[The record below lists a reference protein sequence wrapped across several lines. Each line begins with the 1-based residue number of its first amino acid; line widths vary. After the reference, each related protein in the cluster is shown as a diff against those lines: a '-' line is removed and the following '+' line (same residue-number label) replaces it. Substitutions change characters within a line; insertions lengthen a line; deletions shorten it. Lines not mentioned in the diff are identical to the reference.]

1 MEESKNEKVNQ
12 AHVLFD
18 RFVQASTCKGTLKA
32 FQELCDY
39 LELKPKDYRSFY
51 HKLKSKL
58 NYWKAKA
65 LWAKLDKRGSHKD
78 YKKGKAC
85 ANTKCLIIGAG
96 PCGLRTAIDLSFLG
110 AKVVVIE
117 KRDAF
122 SRNNVL
128 HLWPFTIHDLRG
140 LGAKKFY
147 GKFCAGSIDHISIRQ
162 LQLILL
168 KVALILGIEIH
179 VNVEF
184 QGLVYPPED
193 QENER
198 IGWRALVHPK
208 THPVS
213 EYEFEVII
221 GGDGRR
227 NTLEGFRRKEF
238 RGKLAIAITA
248 NFINRNTT
256 AEAKVEEIS
265 GVAFIFNQKFFQDL
279 REATG
284 IDLENIVYYKDDTHY
299 FVMTAK
305 KQSLLE
311 KGVIRHDYADTE
323 LLLSR
328 ENVDQEALLNYAR
341 EAADFST
348 NQQLPSLDFAI
359 NHYGQPDVAMFDF
372 TCMYASENAALVR
385 EQNGHQLL
393 VALVG
398 DSLLEPFWPMGT
410 GIARGFLAAMDSA
423 WMVRSWSLGASPLE
437 VLAERESI
445 YRLLPQTTPENV
457 SKNFS
462 HYSIDPATRYPN
474 INVNFLRPQQVCHLY
489 NTGDLKD
496 IHLEIENFVNSRTPK
511 LTRNESVARSSKLLS
526 WCQRQ
531 TDGYAGVNV
540 TDLTMSWKSGLA
552 LCAII
557 HRYRPD
563 LIDFDS
569 LDEHNVEKNNQ
580 LAFDIAEKEFGI
592 SPIMTGKEMASVGE
606 PDKLSMV
613 MYLTQFYEM
622 FKDTIPSSDSLDLN
636 AEEKAALI
644 ASTKSPISFLSKLGQ
659 SISRKR
665 TPKDKKEKELDGAGK
680 RRKTSQSE
688 DEDIPRSYREER
700 PTLVSALTERRID
713 AAIGNQNKVK
723 SMATQLLAKFEENA
737 PVQSSSLRRQQ
748 PVLPYQERVHNQ
760 PSSRRE
766 QGRLAPIPQW
776 KQLRNKERSRTCP
789 KKVIMLSSSTP
800 PPSPPYPRQQRNR
813 EPGADSPGEQSPG
826 QERRSPRL
834 FSDDQV
840 PENVEQ
846 RACQLAALPESRPA
860 MRHQLE
866 TEPSRRFFVDQW
878 ELSLSLRSSNR
889 PSSPSSDSLRQKYI
903 KMYTGG
909 VSSLAE
915 QIANQLQRKEQPKT
929 LLDKKE
935 LGSLKK
941 EFPQN
946 LGGSDVCYFCRK
958 RVYVM
963 ERLSAEGKFFHRSC
977 FKCEY
982 CATTLRLSSYAYDI
996 EDGKFYCKPHYCYRL
1011 SGYAQRKRP
1020 AVGPLSG
1027 KDTKGPLQDAMAN
1040 DGSGRANTIP
1050 ASAERAPGSNVN
1062 GLEEP
1067 SLAKRLRGTP
1077 ERIELENYRLSL
1089 QREEELEEVPEE
1101 TLAEHNLSS
1110 VLDKGTEE
1118 DVPSSSSESEMEE
1131 EDEEEEDELLL
1142 PQQPP
1147 SDLGG
1152 VPWKE
1157 AVRIHALLKGKSEEQ
1172 IEAEENHEIED
1183 KEEEEEEEEEDEE
1196 EEDEESS
1203 EEGEYCPW
1211 ERELQQGLWL
1221 QHLSNEE
1228 DTGTFKAGNLRLQQI
1243 VNPVDPLEILAD
1255 VHWTHI
1261 REKQEEEKMV
1271 PTSKSSTS
1279 RASDLPSVRHEA
1291 VQAWL
1296 ETVPGAPCED
1306 NDVEDELGTEPAD
1319 TEGQAGEEGDTGAEL
1334 DDDDIP
1340 SDAEAEFRLH
1350 QGGVEEPELKVSED
1364 EDEEGAED
1372 GSCSVTEDPCKPSIP
1387 IQSSS
1392 NSVLPLSPVDSPK
1405 AKQAEDIK
1413 DPLAEVSR
1421 AIKSPE
1427 ARFFPEPFILDEGPK
1442 DEISKDRKVK
1452 SPLVPP
1458 SPVLSQPVASPEAIA
1473 PTSLAESQPG
1483 APTLA
1488 SSPTSAQMPI
1498 CSQPLPSAET
1508 SIPSPVEPPVC
1519 FQPVPALTS
1528 TPLAKLVLRGQD
1540 SEVEKLG
1547 SPTTAEE
1554 ALKRS
1559 NLVEEFWMKSAEI
1572 RRSLGLTP
1580 VDRNKRSETNF
1591 TVSALETTPLKTF
1604 NSENISEDERIHLVK
1619 PQPAPRRQGLSKFE
1633 NEQISLLT
1641 PKSPSE
1647 KELKNSSEVRRD
1659 VSSSSGLGLQESS
1672 SNMRTMA
1679 SQSFNTS
1686 DSTMLTPPSSPP
1698 PPPPQG
1704 EEPATLRRKRHQ
1716 AVWQNEVEA
1725 RSPPTPA
1732 STPPAPPRHELTSAA
1747 KVSTQAKKDDVRKS
1761 FAESVDEI
1769 PFADDVE
1776 DTYDEKTEDSSLHE
1790 KFFTPPTSR
1799 PRPEKP
1805 LLLPLVK
1812 ENGGPPSMEGGVN
1825 QKKRVLPE
1833 ISAEAKELA
1842 EERMRAREK
1851 SVKSQ
1856 ALRDAMAKQLCKM
1869 KDMEMAAAAA
1879 AGATRARK
1887 ASSMPLKT
1895 KELFYDSPKH
1905 LALKIAEGS
1914 TRKHD
1919 AAGEKFSTP
1928 AVDVAGPEGSVTSS
1942 EGSSGKSKKRTSLFS
1957 PRKNKKEKKSKNDSR
1972 LSDKS
1977 SGGTEEATKPRSLW
1991 KSVFSGYKKD
2001 KKKKTDDK
2009 SCPSTPSSGATVDS
2023 GKHKASPL
2031 VTAADL
2037 QLRQHLSF
2045 SEDSDLSSDDILERS
2060 SQKSKRESIY
2070 VPHALAFKRSYS
2082 SKRAYTEE
2090 ELNAKLTRRVQKAA
2104 RRQAKQEELKRLHRA
2119 QIIQRQLEQV
2129 EEKQRQLEERGVAVE
2144 KALRGEADYWGE
2156 SYYSDLIDLHLG
2168 VEPNAGTPRRRP
2180 LSFCP
2185 CCAHEGMGKKDDPK
2199 LMQEWFK
2206 LVQEKNALVRYESE
2220 LMIFARE
2227 LELEDR
2233 QSRLQQELRERMAV
2247 EDHLKT
2253 DEELSEEKRILNEML
2268 EVVEQR
2274 DSLVALLEE
2283 QRLREKEED
2292 KDLEAVML
2300 SKGFSLNWS

>member
-305 KQSLLE
+305 KQSLLD

-474 INVNFLRPQQVCHLY
+474 INVNFLRPQQVRHLY

-622 FKDTIPSSDSLDLN
+622 FKDTIPSSDTLDLN

-665 TPKDKKEKELDGAGK
+665 TPKDKKEKDLDGAGK

-737 PVQSSSLRRQQ
+737 PVPSSSLRRQQ
-748 PVLPYQERVHNQ
+748 PVLPYQERAHNQ
-760 PSSRRE
+760 AASRRE

-776 KQLRNKERSRTCP
+776 KQ
-789 KKVIMLSSSTP
+789 
-800 PPSPPYPRQQRNR
+800 
-813 EPGADSPGEQSPG
+813 
-826 QERRSPRL
+826 
-834 FSDDQV
+834 
-840 PENVEQ
+840 
-846 RACQLAALPESRPA
+846 
-860 MRHQLE
+860 
-866 TEPSRRFFVDQW
+866 
-878 ELSLSLRSSNR
+878 
-889 PSSPSSDSLRQKYI
+889 
-903 KMYTGG
+903 
-909 VSSLAE
+909 
-915 QIANQLQRKEQPKT
+915 
-929 LLDKKE
+929 
-935 LGSLKK
+935 GSLKK

-1020 AVGPLSG
+1020 AVGSLSG
-1027 KDTKGPLQDAMAN
+1027 KDTKGALQDAMAS
-1040 DGSGRANTIP
+1040 DGGGRANTIP
-1050 ASAERAPGSNVN
+1050 SSAERAAGSNIN

-1131 EDEEEEDELLL
+1131 EDEEEDDELLL

-1157 AVRIHALLKGKSEEQ
+1157 AVRIHALLKGKSEEE

-1183 KEEEEEEEEEDEE
+1183 EEEDEE

-1203 EEGEYCPW
+1203 E
-1211 ERELQQGLWL
+1211 
-1221 QHLSNEE
+1221 
-1228 DTGTFKAGNLRLQQI
+1228 
-1243 VNPVDPLEILAD
+1243 
-1255 VHWTHI
+1255 
-1261 REKQEEEKMV
+1261 
-1271 PTSKSSTS
+1271 
-1279 RASDLPSVRHEA
+1279 
-1291 VQAWL
+1291 
-1296 ETVPGAPCED
+1296 APCED
-1306 NDVEDELGTEPAD
+1306 NDVEDELHTEPAD

-1364 EDEEGAED
+1364 EDDEEGAERS
-1372 GSCSVTEDPCKPSIP
+1372 SCGVTEDPSKPSDL
-1387 IQSSS
+1387 IQSSG
-1392 NSVLPLSPVDSPK
+1392 VLPLSPVDSPK
-1405 AKQAEDIK
+1405 AKQAEDVK

-1421 AIKSPE
+1421 AIKPPE
-1427 ARFFPEPFILDEGPK
+1427 ARFFPEPFLPEEGPK
-1442 DEISKDRKVK
+1442 DEIPKDRKVK

-1473 PTSLAESQPG
+1473 PPSLAESEPG
-1483 APTLA
+1483 APSLA
-1488 SSPTSAQMPI
+1488 PSPAPTQMPI

-1508 SIPSPVEPPVC
+1508 SIPSPGEPPVC

-1528 TPLAKLVLRGQD
+1528 TPLAKLALRGQA
-1540 SEVEKLG
+1540 SEVGKLG

-1572 RRSLGLTP
+1572 RKSLGLTP
-1580 VDRNKRSETNF
+1580 VDRNKHPETNF
-1591 TVSALETTPLKTF
+1591 TVSALETTPLKAF
-1604 NSENISEDERIHLVK
+1604 NSENTAGDERIHPVK
-1619 PQPAPRRQGLSKFE
+1619 PQPAPRRQGLPRLE

-1647 KELKNSSEVRRD
+1647 KELKISAEERRD

-1704 EEPATLRRKRHQ
+1704 EEPATLRRKRYQ
-1716 AVWQNEVEA
+1716 ALWHNEVEA

-1732 STPPAPPRHELTSAA
+1732 STPPVPPRHEPASAD
-1747 KVSTQAKKDDVRKS
+1747 KEPTQAKKDDVRKS

-1776 DTYDEKTEDSSLHE
+1776 DTYDDRTEDSSLHE

-1799 PRPEKP
+1799 PRPEKA

-1812 ENGGPPSMEGGVN
+1812 ENGGPPLMEGGLN
-1825 QKKRVLPE
+1825 QKKRALPE

-1879 AGATRARK
+1879 AAAGTTRARK

-1905 LALKIAEGS
+1905 LALKLAEGS

-1928 AVDVAGPEGSVTSS
+1928 PEVAGPEGSVTSS
-1942 EGSSGKSKKRTSLFS
+1942 EGSSGKSKKRSSLFS

-1977 SGGTEEATKPRSLW
+1977 SGGTEESAKPKSLW

-2009 SCPSTPSSGATVDS
+2009 SCPSTPSSSATVDS

-2031 VTAADL
+2031 ITAADL

-2060 SQKSKRESIY
+2060 SQKSKRE
-2070 VPHALAFKRSYS
+2070 
-2082 SKRAYTEE
+2082 RAYTEE

-2144 KALRGEADYWGE
+2144 KALRGEAVE
-2156 SYYSDLIDLHLG
+2156 S
-2168 VEPNAGTPRRRP
+2168 NAGTPRRRP

-2253 DEELSEEKRILNEML
+2253 EEELSEEKRILNEML

>member
-1 MEESKNEKVNQ
+1 MEESRNEKVNQ
-12 AHVLFD
+12 AHILFD
-18 RFVQASTCKGTLKA
+18 RFVQATTCKGTLKA

-96 PCGLRTAIDLSFLG
+96 PCGLRTAIDLSLLG

-147 GKFCAGSIDHISIRQ
+147 GKFCAGAIDHISIRQ

-198 IGWRALVHPK
+198 IGWRAQVHPK

-213 EYEFEVII
+213 EYEFEVVI

-305 KQSLLE
+305 KQSLLD
-311 KGVIRHDYADTE
+311 KGVILHDYADTE

-372 TCMYASENAALVR
+372 TCMYASENAAMVR

-423 WMVRSWSLGASPLE
+423 WMVRSWSQGTSLLE

-462 HYSIDPATRYPN
+462 QYSIDPVTRYPN
-474 INVNFLRPQQVCHLY
+474 INVNFLRPNQVRHLY
-489 NTGDLKD
+489 DTGDLKD
-496 IHLEIENFVNSRTPK
+496 IHLEIENLVNSRTPK
-511 LTRNESVARSSKLLS
+511 LTRNESVARSSKLLG

-569 LDEHNVEKNNQ
+569 LDERNVEKNNQ

-592 SPIMTGKEMASVGE
+592 SPIMTGKDMASVGE

-622 FKDTIPSSDSLDLN
+622 FKDSIPSSETLDLN

-688 DEDIPRSYREER
+688 DEEAPRSYREER

-737 PVQSSSLRRQQ
+737 PVQSTGLRRQ

-760 PSSRRE
+760 LSCRQRE
-766 QGRLAPIPQW
+766 QGRLAPMPQW
-776 KQLRNKERSRTCP
+776 KQP
-789 KKVIMLSSSTP
+789 
-800 PPSPPYPRQQRNR
+800 
-813 EPGADSPGEQSPG
+813 
-826 QERRSPRL
+826 
-834 FSDDQV
+834 
-840 PENVEQ
+840 
-846 RACQLAALPESRPA
+846 
-860 MRHQLE
+860 E

-878 ELSLSLRSSNR
+878 ERSLCLRTSNR
-889 PSSPSSDSLRQKYI
+889 PSSPSSDSLRQ
-903 KMYTGG
+903 
-909 VSSLAE
+909 
-915 QIANQLQRKEQPKT
+915 
-929 LLDKKE
+929 
-935 LGSLKK
+935 GSLKK

-982 CATTLRLSSYAYDI
+982 CATTLRLSCYAYDI

-1020 AVGPLSG
+1020 AVGTLSG
-1027 KDTKGPLQDAMAN
+1027 KDNKGSLQEAMAAEA
-1040 DGSGRANTIP
+1040 SGRANSI
-1050 ASAERAPGSNVN
+1050 AISAERTPGPNVN

-1089 QREEELEEVPEE
+1089 QQEEELEEVPEE

-1110 VLDKGTEE
+1110 VLDKRTEE

-1131 EDEEEEDELLL
+1131 EEEEEEEPLQPQL
-1142 PQQPP
+1142 PT

-1157 AVRIHALLKGKSEEQ
+1157 AVRIHALLKGK
-1172 IEAEENHEIED
+1172 N
-1183 KEEEEEEEEEDEE
+1183 EEELESQKNHKAEDREEEGEEEEDT
-1196 EEDEESS
+1196 ESS
-1203 EEGEYCPW
+1203 EEGEYYPW
-1211 ERELQQGLWL
+1211 ARELQQGLWL
-1221 QHLSNEE
+1221 QRLSNEE

-1243 VNPVDPLEILAD
+1243 VNPIDPLEILAD

-1261 REKQEEEKMV
+1261 REKEEEEKMV
-1271 PTSKSSTS
+1271 PISKSSTS
-1279 RASDLPSVRHEA
+1279 RAPFE
-1291 VQAWL
+1291 
-1296 ETVPGAPCED
+1296 ENE
-1306 NDVEDELGTEPAD
+1306 VEDEVGTEPAD
-1319 TEGQAGEEGDTGAEL
+1319 TEGEAGEDGDTGAEL
-1334 DDDDIP
+1334 DDDQRWSDDTP
-1340 SDAEAEFRLH
+1340 PDAEDECHLP
-1350 QGGVEEPELKVSED
+1350 QGDMEEPELKVSED
-1364 EDEEGAED
+1364 EGEREATAP
-1372 GSCSVTEDPCKPSIP
+1372 CCLTEDPCKPSTP
-1387 IQSSS
+1387 IWSPNETAVPQ
-1392 NSVLPLSPVDSPK
+1392 SPVGSPS
-1405 AKQAEDIK
+1405 AEQIEKVK
-1413 DPLAEVSR
+1413 DHLTAVPCMD
-1421 AIKSPE
+1421 KSPE
-1427 ARFFPEPFILDEGPK
+1427 TRFFREPFLLEESPK
-1442 DEISKDRKVK
+1442 DEILEDQKVK
-1452 SPLVPP
+1452 SPSVSL
-1458 SPVLSQPVASPEAIA
+1458 SPIRSQPVALPEAITPA
-1473 PTSLAESQPG
+1473 SPVQSQP
-1483 APTLA
+1483 ATPMLA
-1488 SSPTSAQMPI
+1488 SSPASAQWPI
-1498 CSQPLPSAET
+1498 CSQPLPSAEAP
-1508 SIPSPVEPPVC
+1508 IPSPVEPPVC

-1528 TPLAKLVLRGQD
+1528 TPLAQLALKSQD
-1540 SEVEKLG
+1540 KEVGKLG

-1554 ALKRS
+1554 ALKRN

-1580 VDRNKRSETNF
+1580 VNRSKGSEPSF
-1591 TVSALETTPLKTF
+1591 TVSALESAPLSV
-1604 NSENISEDERIHLVK
+1604 SEEEGIHLVK
-1619 PQPAPRRQGLSKFE
+1619 PQPAPRRLIMSKLDS
-1633 NEQISLLT
+1633 EQMSLLT
-1641 PKSPSE
+1641 PKSPSD
-1647 KELKNSSEVRRD
+1647 KELKSSNEVKRD
-1659 VSSSSGLGLQESS
+1659 LSSSSGLGLHGSS
-1672 SNMRTMA
+1672 SNMRTLA

-1698 PPPPQG
+1698 PPPPQN
-1704 EEPATLRRKRHQ
+1704 EAPATLRRKRHQ
-1716 AVWQNEVEA
+1716 TIWQNETE
-1725 RSPPTPA
+1725 SKPA
-1732 STPPAPPRHELTSAA
+1732 PAPTPPAPSPYEPNPPA
-1747 KVSTQAKKDDVRKS
+1747 KESTQGSKEEVRKS
-1761 FAESVDEI
+1761 FVESVDEI

-1776 DTYDEKTEDSSLHE
+1776 DTYDERTEDTSLHE

-1805 LLLPLVK
+1805 LHLPLVK
-1812 ENGGPPSMEGGVN
+1812 ENGGPPSMEGEAN
-1825 QKKRVLPE
+1825 QRKRVLPQ
-1833 ISAEAKELA
+1833 ISPEAKELA

-1869 KDMEMAAAAA
+1869 KDLETAAAAA
-1879 AGATRARK
+1879 ATKARK
-1887 ASSMPLKT
+1887 ASSMPLKP
-1895 KELFYDSPKH
+1895 KERGFESSAR
-1905 LALKIAEGS
+1905 LAVKAAEGP
-1914 TRKHD
+1914 TLKHD
-1919 AAGEKFSTP
+1919 AANERFLSP
-1928 AVDVAGPEGSVTSS
+1928 PVDIAGPEGSITSS

-1977 SGGTEEATKPRSLW
+1977 SGMAEEATKPRSLW

-2023 GKHKASPL
+2023 GKHKVSPM
-2031 VTAADL
+2031 VRAADL
-2037 QLRQHLSF
+2037 QLRRHLSF
-2045 SEDSDLSSDDILERS
+2045 SEDSDLSSDDVLERS
-2060 SQKSKRESIY
+2060 SQKSKRE
-2070 VPHALAFKRSYS
+2070 
-2082 SKRAYTEE
+2082 RAYTEE

-2168 VEPNAGTPRRRP
+2168 
-2180 LSFCP
+2180 
-2185 CCAHEGMGKKDDPK
+2185 GMGKKDDPK

-2300 SKGFSLNWS
+2300 SKGSSLNWS